1 MKNLHLIYAGVF
13 FTLVFSW
20 GGLVLSSQVQQAGL
34 VPAASEEGSALYP
47 RRPSGAAI
55 QGKDVYIS
63 QGCVACHT
71 QQVRPAGLGGDIARG
86 WGQRPT
92 VARDYILQ
100 DRLLLG
106 SLRTGPDL
114 ADIGGRQSSDDWHY
128 LHLFDPT
135 LTSPGS
141 NMPAFRHLFEL
152 RRAGAA
158 PAKDVVR
165 IPATHPHAAPA
176 GQEWVPTERGR
187 NLVAYLRSL
196 RLDYNSP
203 EAKLKE

>member
-1 MKNLHLIYAGVF
+1 MKNLQLILAGVF
-13 FTLVFSW
+13 LALVASW
-20 GGLVLSSQVQQAGL
+20 GGVVLSSQVQQAGL
-34 VPAASEEGSALYP
+34 APVPSEEGGPLYP
-47 RRPSGAAI
+47 RKPSGAAI
-55 QGKDVYIS
+55 LGKEVYLS

-106 SLRTGPDL
+106 SRRLGPDL
-114 ADIGGRQSSDDWHY
+114 ADIGGRQSSDAWHY
-128 LHLFDPT
+128 LHLLEPT

-152 RRAGAA
+152 RPAGS
-158 PAKDVVR
+158 AKDALR
-165 IPATHPHAAPA
+165 LPPTHPAAAPA
-176 GQEWVPTERGR
+176 GQEWVPSERAR

-196 RLDYNSP
+196 RLDYNTP

>member
-20 GGLVLSSQVQQAGL
+20 GGLVLSSQVQQASL
-34 VPAASEEGSALYP
+34 VPAASEDGSPLYP

-141 NMPAFRHLFEL
+141 NMPSFRQLFEL
-152 RRAGAA
+152 RRVGAT
-158 PAKDVVR
+158 PAKDALR
-165 IPATHPHAAPA
+165 LPATHPAAAPA
-176 GQEWVPTERGR
+176 GKEWVPTERGR

>member
-13 FTLVFSW
+13 FTLVCSW

-34 VPAASEEGSALYP
+34 TPAASEEGSALYP
-47 RRPSGAAI
+47 RRLSGAAI

-100 DRLLLG
+100 DRLLIG

-141 NMPAFRHLFEL
+141 NMPSFRHLFEL
-152 RRAGAA
+152 RRAGTS
-158 PAKDVVR
+158 PAKNVVR
-165 IPATHPHAAPA
+165 IPATHPAAAPA

>member
-13 FTLVFSW
+13 FTLAFSW

-34 VPAASEEGSALYP
+34 VQAPSEEGGALYP
-47 RRPSGAAI
+47 RIPSGAAI

-63 QGCVACHT
+63 QGCNACHS

-106 SLRTGPDL
+106 NLRTGPDL
-114 ADIGGRQSSDDWHY
+114 ADIGGRQTSDDWHY
-128 LHLFDPT
+128 LHLFDPR

-141 NMPAFRHLFEL
+141 NMPSFRHLFEL
-152 RRAGAA
+152 RRVGATPSKDAVRLPAGH
-158 PAKDVVR
+158 PA
-165 IPATHPHAAPA
+165 AAPA
-176 GQEWVPTERGR
+176 GHEWVPSERGR

-196 RLDYNSP
+196 RLAYNSP
-203 EAKLKE
+203 EAKLRE